1 MTSAALVNQQTAA
14 TIVTGL
20 LFLGILE
27 LVRRKH
33 LMERYALLW
42 LVATSVML
50 VMAAWSQP
58 LTAIASLVGI
68 YYAPSALFAL
78 AFAFMLLLLVHF
90 SLAVSQLSDR
100 STRLAQQVAI
110 LQHQIDAERGASRG
124 APPGPDDGEPAVGPQ
139 EGDRV
144 PGGDRAPAPQ

>member
-1 MTSAALVNQQTAA
+1 LTSAALVNQQTAA
-14 TIVTGL
+14 TMVTGL
-20 LFLGILE
+20 LFLSILE

-110 LQHQIDAERGASRG
+110 LQNQIDAGASRE
-124 APPGPDDGEPAVGPQ
+124 APPGPEDGEPAVGRQDGGP
-139 EGDRV
+139 V